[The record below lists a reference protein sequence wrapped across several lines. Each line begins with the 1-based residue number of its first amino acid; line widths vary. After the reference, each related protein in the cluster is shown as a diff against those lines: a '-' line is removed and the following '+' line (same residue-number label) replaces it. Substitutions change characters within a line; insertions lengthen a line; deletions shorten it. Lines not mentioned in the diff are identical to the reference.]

1 MAFVTS
7 SWLISLWESGCCPDM
22 KYSLYLEGQKEL
34 IRRTSSRSTVR
45 VVEFEGIDEVLGYSV
60 VEEHPIHGSVLHYC
74 YVKKPYRRQHIGTA
88 LCQSVKAGQAYTAQ
102 TRVGKKF
109 AEKLQLEYNPFLVF

>member
-7 SWLISLWESGCCPDM
+7 SWLISLWESGYVPDM
-22 KYSLYLEGQKEL
+22 EYAAYLEGQKEL
-34 IRRTSSRSTVR
+34 IRRVSARGVVR

-60 VEEHPIHGSVLHYC
+60 VEEHPTHGSVLQYC
-74 YVKKPYRRQHIGTA
+74 YVKKDFRRQHIGAA
-88 LCQSVKAGQAYTAQ
+88 LCQYVKPGSSYSAR

-109 AEKLQLEYNPFLVF
+109 VEKLQLEFNPYLVF